1 MKYLILIV
9 VLFGC
14 QKEVIYPPSEEP
26 ISNLPVWKF
35 YGKFDIRIYRLIGS
49 SMSGQDIR
57 IKDSL
62 TLQEE
67 SINVLITSPT
77 KVKLLVKRND
87 SIYFNGITDKLYI
100 KSK

>member
-1 MKYLILIV
+1 MKYLILVII
-9 VLFGC
+9 LFGC
-14 QKEVIYPPSEEP
+14 QKEVIYPPDEP

-35 YGKFDIRIYRLIGS
+35 YGQFDIRIYRLVGS
-49 SMSGQDIR
+49 SISGQDIF

-67 SINVLITSPT
+67 SINVLITPPNKT
-77 KVKLLVKRND
+77 KLIVKRND
-87 SIYFNGITDKLYI
+87 SVYFSGVTDKLYI

>member
-1 MKYLILIV
+1 MKYIILAL
-9 VLFGC
+9 VLFSC
-14 QKEVIYPPSEEP
+14 QKEVIYPPDEP

-35 YGKFDIRIYRLIGS
+35 YGQFDIRIYRLIGS
-49 SMSGQDIR
+49 SMTGQDVHIN
-57 IKDSL
+57 DSL

-77 KVKLLVKRND
+77 KTKLIVKRND
-87 SIYFNGITDKLYI
+87 SVYFNGITDKLYI